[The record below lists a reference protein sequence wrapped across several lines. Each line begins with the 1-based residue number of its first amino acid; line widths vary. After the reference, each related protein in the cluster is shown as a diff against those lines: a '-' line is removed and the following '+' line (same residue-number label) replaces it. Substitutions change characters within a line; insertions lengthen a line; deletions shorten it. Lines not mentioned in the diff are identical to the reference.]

1 MNEIV
6 ETTKRRCKGRE
17 SALTPDRVA
26 VIRQGLAGGERKA
39 ALARKLKISRQ
50 TLGTH
55 LNAGNQSRA
64 ITQSRHQEMVTV
76 NG

>member
-6 ETTKRRCKGRE
+6 ETTKRRYKGRE

-26 VIRQGLAGGERKA
+26 VIRQRLAGGEQKA
-39 ALARKLKISRQ
+39 ALARK
-50 TLGTH
+50 
-55 LNAGNQSRA
+55 NAGNQSRA